1 MVQASAVSLT
11 VLLVIVDL
19 IDLVS
24 LVVKGEVKSLQAGV
38 LDKVLV
44 RQ

>member
-1 MVQASAVSLT
+1 MVQESAVSLT
-11 VLLVIVDL
+11 VLLVMVDL

-24 LVVKGEVKSLQAGV
+24 LVVKGEVKSLLAGV